1 MNISFKNNKV
11 VSIEN
16 STNVSLNNIVS
27 IKANSIFLDITYNSY
42 YVTLCIT
49 NNAINKGLTTIKDQK
64 GNKLQKGYKQ
74 FYKGLNNCIK
84 ISTK

>member
-42 YVTLCIT
+42 YV
-49 NNAINKGLTTIKDQK
+49 K
-64 GNKLQKGYKQ
+64 
-74 FYKGLNNCIK
+74 
-84 ISTK
+84 